1 MYLKF
6 ISKYLKKVDKAK
18 ASISSEMIKGIKK
31 QMGSS
36 KNKASTAEIGK
47 KLDKFGK
54 SLSKKPR
61 QRKTE
66 LAIGIEKTAHMASSV
81 FLRLLTG
88 NK

>member
-31 QMGSS
+31 RMGSL

-47 KLDKFGK
+47 KAQQIWKDPEQETKAGG
-54 SLSKKPR
+54 SR
-61 QRKTE
+61 TCYR
-66 LAIGIEKTAHMASSV
+66 H
-81 FLRLLTG
+81 
-88 NK
+88 